1 MAAIDEEDPSR
12 TDVVAAINAMA
23 PPPRKGGSSTGIT
36 HEGMANRMN
45 QRNRIACANC
55 P

>member
-12 TDVVAAINAMA
+12 TEVVAATIAMA
-23 PPPRKGGSSTGIT
+23 PPPRKGGSSAGKT
-36 HEGMANRMN
+36 HEGMASRMN
-45 QRNRIACANC
+45 QRDRIACANC

>member
-12 TDVVAAINAMA
+12 TEVVAATIAIA
-23 PPPRKGGSSTGIT
+23 PPPRKEGSSAGKT
-36 HEGMANRMN
+36 HEGMASRMN
-45 QRNRIACANC
+45 QRERIACANC